1 MRSERVEIK
10 LLLAAGILLAALG
23 IRFWALGEMPLARA
37 EAELALEADRVASLQ
52 EMAGSPQPLY
62 VTLTAAIFFLL
73 GDTNLT
79 ARFIPALAG
88 SLLVLLPL
96 LFWRKLGWN
105 TALLLAA
112 GFAIDPALA
121 AFSRQA
127 SAAML
132 ALFCFAAGAGAWD
145 SKRPFWAGFFA
156 AAGVLGGLPIWSGLL
171 GVALALLLGR
181 FLPGLG
187 WGSLQRLLGRERE
200 SEQAV
205 DWRLVGLGAAA
216 ALALLGSWLMLLP
229 GGLSAAVGSLPAYL
243 SGFAQPS
250 EIPALRLALA
260 LLLLQPLPV
269 IFGVLGAVR
278 GWRAQHGVD
287 CWLSLW
293 ALAALL
299 VVVIYPGR
307 QAHDLLWVTFPLWL
321 LAGRELNRL
330 LFDGEESQRLGWLHA
345 GLIFLLLAIIWLNL
359 AAIDP
364 RVLEQT
370 MLLRW
375 VLVAGVLLI
384 GVVASIFVGLG
395 WSWRTARFGAVLGA
409 SGALALAMF
418 GNALGAAVE
427 PENRANEIYY
437 ATPAAGEIAHLLTTL
452 EDLAEWRTG
461 RSDSLDAAVVVDA
474 AELRWALR
482 NMPNVYFAPSVKA
495 NELPSAIL
503 APAAAAEPSLAIAYR
518 GQDFSL
524 RASPDWGGVL
534 PANWLEWLLYRTGE
548 VVKDQVILWVRSD
561 VLPGGETVFT
571 APVAPDGQP
580 PVNPLEL
587 DPASP

>member
-52 EMAGSPQPLY
+52 SMAGSPQPLY
-62 VTLTAAIFFLL
+62 VSLTAAAFFLL
-73 GDTNLT
+73 GDTNFT
-79 ARFIPALAG
+79 ARFMPALAG

-132 ALFCFAAGAGAWD
+132 ALFCFIAGAGAWS

-156 AAGVLGGLPIWSGLL
+156 SAGLLGGLPIWGGVLGLL
-171 GVALALLLGR
+171 LALVLGR
-181 FLPGLG
+181 YLPGLG
-187 WGSLQRLLGRERE
+187 WGWLQRLLERERE
-200 SEQAV
+200 PAQAV
-205 DWRLVGLGAAA
+205 DWRLAGLGAAA

-229 GGLSAAVGSLPAYL
+229 GGLSAAIGSLPVYL

-250 EIPALRLALA
+250 GIPALRLALGM
-260 LLLLQPLPV
+260 LLLQPLPV

-278 GWRAQHGVD
+278 GWREQDGLER
-287 CWLSLW
+287 WLSLW

-299 VVVIYPGR
+299 VVLIYPGR

-321 LAGRELNRL
+321 LAARELNRL
-330 LFDGEESQRLGWLHA
+330 LFDGEEFQGLGWLHA
-345 GLIFLLLAIIWLNL
+345 GLVFLLLAITWLNL

-364 RVLEQT
+364 RVTEQT

-375 VLVAGVLLI
+375 VLVAGILLI
-384 GVVASIFVGLG
+384 GVAASLFVGLG

-409 SGALALAMF
+409 SGALALALF

-427 PENRANEIYY
+427 PENRANEVYF
-437 ATPAAGEIAHLLTTL
+437 ATPAAGEIAQLLTTV

-461 RSDSLDAAVVVDA
+461 RTDSLDAAVVADA

-482 NMPNVYFAPSVKA
+482 NMPNVYFAPSLKA

-503 APAAAAEPSLAIAYR
+503 APAAAPEPSLAIAYR

-524 RASPDWGGVL
+524 RVSPDWGSAL
-534 PANWLEWLLYRTGE
+534 PANWLEWLLYRKGD

-561 VLPGGETVFT
+561 VLPGGETIFT
-571 APVAPDGQP
+571 APAAADGQA
-580 PVNPLEL
+580 PVNPLEF
-587 DPASP
+587 DPAAP